1 MTKMTKRNEMNK
13 NNNITVVI
21 EITAMTKII
30 EIT

>member
-1 MTKMTKRNEMNK
+1 MTKMTKRNEINK